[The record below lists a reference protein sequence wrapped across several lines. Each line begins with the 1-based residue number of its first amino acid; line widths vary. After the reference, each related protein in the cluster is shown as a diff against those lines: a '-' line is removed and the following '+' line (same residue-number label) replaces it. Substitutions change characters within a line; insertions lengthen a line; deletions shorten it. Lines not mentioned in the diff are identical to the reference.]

1 MPQPRHQFS
10 SRRIRTLCLF
20 ALLILILPVAAL
32 AQRMSEERGYDHKG
46 GDYDSFRSSS
56 VRDCRES
63 CERDRRCQAYTYN
76 LNTGMC
82 YVKDEVRKLESARDM
97 VTGSRER
104 WADDDRNDRGD
115 RRGRG
120 DRDLSTE
127 EGYDYKGGDYHSFR
141 AESPRTCRREC
152 SRESQCR
159 AYTYNYRTE
168 MCYLKDRV
176 NTRQRASDMVT
187 GTKDGDD
194 DRNGNG
200 GSWRQELTEERGYD
214 YRGGDYRDFRTS
226 GVSRCKVECRDDS
239 RCEAYTF
246 NLRTDTCYLKDR
258 VGNYQRNQDT
268 VTGVKSDAGGGGRPW
283 SEDLT
288 EEEGYDYRGGDYDSF
303 DAPSVSSCKSACR
316 RDDRCVAYSYNLR
329 TDTCYL
335 KDRVGSYQRN
345 SDTVTGVK
353 ED

>member
-1 MPQPRHQFS
+1 MPQPELRK
-10 SRRIRTLCLF
+10 IRTACLL
-20 ALLILILPVAAL
+20 ALLTLIVPAVAS

-46 GDYDSFRSSS
+46 GDYDNFRSSS
-56 VRDCRES
+56 VRECRQA

-76 LNTGMC
+76 LNTSMC
-82 YVKDEVRKLESARDM
+82 YVKDEVRRLESARDM
-97 VTGSRER
+97 VTGSRQR
-104 WADDDRNDRGD
+104 WDGDDDNNR
-115 RRGRG
+115 
-120 DRDLSTE
+120 DRDISTE

-141 AESPRTCRREC
+141 ADTPRECRREC
-152 SRESQCR
+152 SRERQCR
-159 AYTYNYRTE
+159 AYTYNYETE

-176 NTRQRASDMVT
+176 NTRQRAADMVT
-187 GTKDGDD
+187 GTKDGSGYGGGYGGN
-194 DRNGNG
+194 NGG

-214 YRGGDYRDFRTS
+214 YRGGDYRDFSTS
-226 GVSRCKVECRDDS
+226 GVSRCKSECRDDS

-258 VGNYQRNQDT
+258 VGDYQRNQDT
-268 VTGVKSDAGGGGRPW
+268 VTGVKSEAGGGGRPW
-283 SEDLT
+283 GEDLT

-303 DAPSVSSCKSACR
+303 DAPSVSSCKSSCR
-316 RDDRCVAYSYNLR
+316 RDDRCRAYSYNLR

>member
-1 MPQPRHQFS
+1 MPQPAF
-10 SRRIRTLCLF
+10 RTLCLLALFSFVLPF
-20 ALLILILPVAAL
+20 AAFS
-32 AQRMSEERGYDHKG
+32 QRMSEERGYDHKG
-46 GDYDSFRSSS
+46 GDYDSFRSPS

-82 YVKDEVRKLESARDM
+82 YVKDEVRRIERARDM

-104 WADDDRNDRGD
+104 WAEDDRGD
-115 RRGRG
+115 RGDRY

-141 AESPRTCRREC
+141 AESPRVCRREC

-176 NTRQRASDMVT
+176 NTPRQRASDMVT
-187 GTKDGDD
+187 GTKDG
-194 DRNGNG
+194 NYGNG

-226 GVSRCKVECRDDS
+226 GVSRCKAECRDDS

-246 NLRTDTCYLKDR
+246 NLRTETCYLKDR
-258 VGNYQRNQDT
+258 VGSYQRNQDT
-268 VTGVKSDAGGGGRPW
+268 VTGVKSEAGGGRPW
-283 SEDLT
+283 GEDLT

-353 ED
+353 EE